1 MRKNSFRISGQTQ
14 GMLETSA
21 RLLRLLSLLEARR
34 DWTGPQL
41 AERLGVT
48 TRTVRN
54 DVERLRQ
61 LGYPVDAA
69 PGVSGGYRLGM
80 GAALP
85 PLLLDDD
92 EAVAVAIG
100 LRTAA
105 GGAAGTCWPGT
116 PAGGTGAR
124 SESTR
129 WTCGRRPGPGS
140 RPGRCRTRRSSSAS
154 RAGWP
159 RRRG

>member
-1 MRKNSFRISGQTQ
+1 
-14 GMLETSA
+14 MLETSA
-21 RLLRLLSLLEARR
+21 RLLRLLSLMETRR

-54 DVERLRQ
+54 DIERLRS
-61 LGYPVDAA
+61 LGYPVDGT
-69 PGVSGGYRLGM
+69 PGVNGGYRLGI

-105 GGAAGTCWPGT
+105 GGTVQGIEEASMRALSKLEQVLP
-116 PAGGTGAR
+116 
-124 SESTR
+124 
-129 WTCGRRPGPGS
+129 S
-140 RPGRCRTRRSSSAS
+140 R
-154 RAGWP
+154 
-159 RRRG
+159 

>member
-1 MRKNSFRISGQTQ
+1 
-14 GMLETSA
+14 MLETSA

-54 DVERLRQ
+54 DIERLRN
-61 LGYPVDAA
+61 LGYPVQAA
-69 PGVSGGYRLGM
+69 PGITGGYRLGR

-100 LRTAA
+100 LRTV
-105 GGAAGTCWPGT
+105 
-116 PAGGTGAR
+116 AGGTVAGIEESSAR
-124 SESTR
+124 ALAKLERLLPSRLRRRVGTLAAAAA
-129 WTCGRRPGPGS
+129 RRPGPGAAGS
-140 RPGRCRTRRSSSAS
+140 YEGVVRAIATQPG
-154 RAGWP
+154 P
-159 RRRG
+159 RGANR